1 MLYTQHFFTIKKQ
14 CTMLI
19 DDAPIFFASST
30 GLELEPTA
38 GTTTTSGYSR
48 VVSVPYYPN
57 RNVNQLNVDI
67 IKPPF
72 VAINDSLII
81 YLVRLAITH
90 T

>member
-1 MLYTQHFFTIKKQ
+1 MY
-14 CTMLI
+14 
-19 DDAPIFFASST
+19 DDAPIFASSNRT
-30 GLELEPTA
+30 GTGTTA
-38 GTTTTSGYSR
+38 GTTTTSGYST